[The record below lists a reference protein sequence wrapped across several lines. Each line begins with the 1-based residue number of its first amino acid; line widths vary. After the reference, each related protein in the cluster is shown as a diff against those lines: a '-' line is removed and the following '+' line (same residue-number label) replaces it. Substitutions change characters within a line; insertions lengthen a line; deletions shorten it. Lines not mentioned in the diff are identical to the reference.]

1 MNDLSSATCISCCCY
16 CCCCCFSESFGS
28 TAVYIAI
35 ILETSENDYPIPF
48 VETTQ
53 TAYEEFNTD
62 SHKVRLSLELLI
74 YIVFHNNSII
84 ASFSYPTLHFKQL
97 LFTVFNILTANIF
110 YLSFMQIQ
118 NQLSLASAQHVI
130 QQFSFSH
137 VCRMGENKILEIF
150 AFDIGLLKQN

>member
-1 MNDLSSATCISCCCY
+1 
-16 CCCCCFSESFGS
+16 
-28 TAVYIAI
+28 
-35 ILETSENDYPIPF
+35 

-97 LFTVFNILTANIF
+97 LFTVFNILTANILH
-110 YLSFMQIQ
+110 LSFMQIQ
-118 NQLSLASAQHVI
+118 N
-130 QQFSFSH
+130 
-137 VCRMGENKILEIF
+137 
-150 AFDIGLLKQN
+150 

>member
-35 ILETSENDYPIPF
+35 ILETSGNDYPIPF

-74 YIVFHNNSII
+74 NNNPII

-110 YLSFMQIQ
+110 TFRLCKFRISSVWPLPNTLLNSFLFHTFVEWVKTKYLNCS
-118 NQLSLASAQHVI
+118 LSTSVY
-130 QQFSFSH
+130 
-137 VCRMGENKILEIF
+137 
-150 AFDIGLLKQN
+150 